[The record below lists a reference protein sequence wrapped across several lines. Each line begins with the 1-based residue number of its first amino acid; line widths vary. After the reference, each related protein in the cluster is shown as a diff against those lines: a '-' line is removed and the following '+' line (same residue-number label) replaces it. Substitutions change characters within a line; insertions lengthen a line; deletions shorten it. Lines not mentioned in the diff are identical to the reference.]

1 VNVSGVELNHVGF
14 VAQVAH
20 ILQCTSFNPHY
31 LQIEITE
38 SVFLN
43 EPETVAIA
51 LTDLRNLG
59 VHIALDDF
67 GTGYSSLG
75 YIDRYPIDSIKID
88 RSFVTRMMTHPR
100 TVAIVKSIL
109 SLGSAL
115 DVAIVAEGVETREQ
129 LDRLQ
134 TLGCPF
140 VQGYL
145 LSPPLH
151 GEEMKQLVAR
161 CNEA

>member
-1 VNVSGVELNHVGF
+1 
-14 VAQVAH
+14 
-20 ILQCTSFNPHY
+20 
-31 LQIEITE
+31 
-38 SVFLN
+38 VFLN

-51 LTDLRNLG
+51 LADLRKLG

-88 RSFVTRMMTHPR
+88 RSFVTRMMTHRR
-100 TVAIVKSIL
+100 TIAIVTSIL

-115 DVAIVAEGVETREQ
+115 GVDIVAEGVETQDQ

-134 TLGCPF
+134 SLDCPF

-145 LSPPLH
+145 LSPPLR
-151 GEEMKQLVAR
+151 GEEMKHLLALR
-161 CNEA
+161 NEN